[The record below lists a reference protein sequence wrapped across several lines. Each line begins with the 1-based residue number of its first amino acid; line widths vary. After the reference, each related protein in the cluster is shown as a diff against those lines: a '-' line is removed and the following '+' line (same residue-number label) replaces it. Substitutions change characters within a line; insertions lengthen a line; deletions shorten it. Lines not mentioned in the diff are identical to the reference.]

1 MIHHLSTLLGTSINN
16 FINPSCFS
24 LHYCS
29 IDAAF
34 KIVNTLGENA
44 LMGKIDLKN
53 AFRHIPVCKEDCH
66 LLGIHWQAKWFVDK
80 CLPFGICSSSALFD
94 HLATAIE
101 WIIHNRYG
109 ITHLIH
115 YLDDFFTVGP
125 PESDTCKHN
134 MSLCN
139 IFVVVCCKVLIL
151 GVWGELACHE
161 QGCRKRQG
169 IGPANTPKQL
179 INYSYFV
186 LRMRRHPPAYMTINN
201 QRQEYINNHLCKM
214 RRQYVAIYSSSE
226 FPKLTE
232 AMFTTSNKLIT
243 NCINVEL
250 VYFLLIEVEQQ

>member
-1 MIHHLSTLLGTSINN
+1 MQLLKKSRENNLDLRVIEIPTHVEVGIARLRPWRLMEPMCVACSSFPKSTCRRRLGGS
-16 FINPSCFS
+16 SAS
-24 LHYCS
+24 H
-29 IDAAF
+29 
-34 KIVNTLGENA
+34 V
-44 LMGKIDLKN
+44 
-53 AFRHIPVCKEDCH
+53 IPVFRE
-66 LLGIHWQAKWFVDK
+66 FV
-80 CLPFGICSSSALFD
+80 
-94 HLATAIE
+94 TAI
-101 WIIHNRYG
+101 Y
-109 ITHLIH
+109 
-115 YLDDFFTVGP
+115 P
-125 PESDTCKHN
+125 S
-134 MSLCN
+134 
-139 IFVVVCCKVLIL
+139 
-151 GVWGELACHE
+151 
-161 QGCRKRQG
+161 QGRRKRQG

>member
-1 MIHHLSTLLGTSINN
+1 MLYPPLLQYNNIMASLIRSLLCKPHAFSPAMITYIHHG
-16 FINPSCFS
+16 
-24 LHYCS
+24 
-29 IDAAF
+29 
-34 KIVNTLGENA
+34 
-44 LMGKIDLKN
+44 
-53 AFRHIPVCKEDCH
+53 
-66 LLGIHWQAKWFVDK
+66 
-80 CLPFGICSSSALFD
+80 
-94 HLATAIE
+94 
-101 WIIHNRYG
+101 
-109 ITHLIH
+109 
-115 YLDDFFTVGP
+115 
-125 PESDTCKHN
+125 
-134 MSLCN
+134 
-139 IFVVVCCKVLIL
+139 
-151 GVWGELACHE
+151 
-161 QGCRKRQG
+161 QGRRKRQG

>member
-1 MIHHLSTLLGTSINN
+1 MQRGVM
-16 FINPSCFS
+16 PGRPKRR
-24 LHYCS
+24 
-29 IDAAF
+29 AQ
-34 KIVNTLGENA
+34 
-44 LMGKIDLKN
+44 LM
-53 AFRHIPVCKEDCH
+53 
-66 LLGIHWQAKWFVDK
+66 
-80 CLPFGICSSSALFD
+80 
-94 HLATAIE
+94 
-101 WIIHNRYG
+101 
-109 ITHLIH
+109 
-115 YLDDFFTVGP
+115 
-125 PESDTCKHN
+125 
-134 MSLCN
+134 
-139 IFVVVCCKVLIL
+139 
-151 GVWGELACHE
+151 
-161 QGCRKRQG
+161 QGRRKRQG